1 MKITYILF
9 KSSNRL
15 KILTEH
21 TSIHEHQTSPKHTIV
36 NFRMYLNLRHN
47 PSKTVSTPG
56 IFQCSSFLSSLAR
69 PSLA

>member
-1 MKITYILF
+1 MKITYVLF

-15 KILTEH
+15 EILTEH
-21 TSIHEHQTSPKHTIV
+21 TSIHEHQTSLKHTIV
-36 NFRMYLNLRHN
+36 NFRMYLGLN